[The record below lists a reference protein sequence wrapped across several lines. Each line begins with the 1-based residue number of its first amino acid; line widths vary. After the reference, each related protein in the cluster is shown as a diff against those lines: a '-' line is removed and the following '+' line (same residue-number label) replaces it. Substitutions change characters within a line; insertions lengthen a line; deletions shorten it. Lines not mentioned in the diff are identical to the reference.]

1 MFRGANAIN
10 MDAKGRIAIPAK
22 YRQRFHDACANQI
35 VVTIDLFDPCLLLF
49 PLPHWEQ
56 LEAKL
61 ENFSNTDPNQRRVK
75 RMLLGHASEH
85 EIDGNGRILLPPV
98 LREHAQLEKQLMLA
112 GQGKTFQIW
121 NEENWHNKIND
132 DVAAMAEMPLDAD
145 ALPEL
150 SF

>member
-10 MDAKGRIAIPAK
+10 MDAKGRIAVPAK

-49 PLPHWEQ
+49 PLPHWEA

-61 ENFSNTDPNQRRVK
+61 STFSNTDKHQRRVK

-85 EIDGNGRILLPPV
+85 EIDANGRILLPQV
-98 LREHAQLEKQLMLA
+98 LREHANLEKQLMLA
-112 GQGKTFQIW
+112 GQGNTFQIW
-121 NEENWHNKIND
+121 NEENWHKKIAE
-132 DVAAMAEMPLDAD
+132 DVEAMADLPLDED

>member
-1 MFRGANAIN
+1 MFRGATAIN

-22 YRQRFHDACANQI
+22 YRSRFEDVCSNQI

-61 ENFSNTDPNQRRVK
+61 DTFSNTDPNQRRIK

-85 EIDGNGRILLPPV
+85 EKIGRAHV
-98 LREHAQLEKQLMLA
+98 
-112 GQGKTFQIW
+112 
-121 NEENWHNKIND
+121 
-132 DVAAMAEMPLDAD
+132 
-145 ALPEL
+145 
-150 SF
+150 

>member
-1 MFRGANAIN
+1 MFRGATAIN
-10 MDAKGRIAIPAK
+10 MDAKGRIAVPAK
-22 YRQRFHDACANQI
+22 YRSRFEDVCSNQI

-61 ENFSNTDPNQRRVK
+61 DTFSNTDPNQRRIK

-85 EIDGNGRILLPPV
+85 EIDSNGRILLPPV
-98 LREHAQLEKQLMLA
+98 LREYAQLEKQLLLA

-121 NEENWHNKIND
+121 NEENWHKKIEQ
-132 DVAAMAEMPLDAD
+132 DVEALAEGPLDPES
-145 ALPEL
+145 LPEL
-150 SF
+150 AF

>member
-1 MFRGANAIN
+1 MFRGATAIN

-22 YRQRFHDACANQI
+22 YRSRFHDVCANQI

-61 ENFSNTDPNQRRVK
+61 DTFSNTDPNQRRIK

-98 LREHAQLEKQLMLA
+98 LRDYADLEKELLLA

-121 NEENWHNKIND
+121 NGDNWHKKIED
-132 DVAAMAEMPLDAD
+132 DVAALSEGPLDTEN
-145 ALPEL
+145 LPEL
-150 SF
+150 AF